1 MTTDAD
7 TRRAGLRVL
16 LEPRSVAIIGA
27 STDPTRIGGRVLS
40 YLLKGGYGG
49 RIVPVNP
56 NRAEV
61 QGVPAVPTLAE
72 AGPVELAVVALPAAE
87 ALDAVADCAA
97 QGVRACIVFSSGFA
111 EAGPEGA
118 ELERRMAEIAR
129 RSGMHILGPNCLGL
143 FTPHAAFWGTFSNTL
158 DRGFPAPG
166 GLSIVSQSGAFGT
179 HLSYLATRRG
189 LGIRHWISTGNEC
202 DVQAA
207 EALAFVAED
216 PGTRTILLY
225 LEGVRDGAAL
235 IAALKAARAAG
246 KPVIVV
252 KVGRSAVGAAAAASH
267 TAALAGGDAVYDAV
281 FRDCGAWRAPSA
293 EEAIDVAELCMAGR
307 FPVGRRLG
315 VVTISGGGGILIA
328 DCAAEAGL
336 DLPEM
341 PADAQAELRAALPF
355 CTPRNPVDMTAQAFN
370 RMDLFERN
378 LDVIMS
384 RGGYDAVIAF
394 LTTVPGSAAIV
405 PALKGALRSVRARH
419 PDLPVILSMLVEPE
433 LERAYAA
440 EGYTVIADANRAV
453 RATAA
458 LAGFAESFRRP
469 QRPNVPA
476 PAPVALPASASEHD
490 ALELMR
496 AAGLAVVATRLCP
509 DADAAVAAQR
519 AFCGPV
525 VLKIVSPDI
534 PHKTEIGGV
543 LLGLEAPAE
552 VAAGFA
558 TLMANAAVRAPGARI
573 DGVLVAPM
581 VTGHVEAIVGV
592 ENDPAFGPVVMVG
605 LGGLFAEVLGDATFA
620 LAPLDRDEALAM
632 VGRLRGRALMEGARG
647 RPPADVEALADL
659 VAAVSRWALAA
670 GPALGALDLNPVA
683 VLPQGQGCLV
693 LDASL
698 ATRAGQ
704 GA

>member
-1 MTTDAD
+1 MTTDTT
-7 TRRAGLRVL
+7 TRRAGLRAL
-16 LEPRSVAIIGA
+16 LEPTSVAIIGA
-27 STDPTRIGGRVLS
+27 SGDPTRIGGRVLS
-40 YLLKGGYGG
+40 YLLKGGFGG

-61 QGVPAVPTLAE
+61 QGVPAVPTLAA

-87 ALDAVADCAA
+87 ALAAVADCAA

-129 RSGMHILGPNCLGL
+129 RSGMRILGPNCLGL
-143 FTPHAAFWGTFSNTL
+143 FTPRAAFWGTFSNTL

-189 LGIRHWISTGNEC
+189 LGLRHWISTGNEC
-202 DVQAA
+202 DVQAS

-216 PGTRTILLY
+216 PGTRTIVLY

-235 IAALKAARAAG
+235 IAALEAARAAG

-307 FPVGRRLG
+307 FPAGRRLG

-370 RMDLFERN
+370 RMGLFERN

-384 RGGYDAVIAF
+384 RGGYDAIIAF

-405 PALKGALRSVRARH
+405 PALKDALRSVRARH

-440 EGYTVIADANRAV
+440 EGYPVIADANRAV

-458 LAGFAESFRRP
+458 LARFAESFRRLP
-469 QRPNVPA
+469 RPILPA
-476 PAPVALPASASEHD
+476 PAPVALPARASEHH

-496 AAGLAVVATRLCP
+496 AAGLPVVATRLCT
-509 DADAAVAAQR
+509 DAEAAVAAQR
-519 AFCGPV
+519 AFGGEV

-534 PHKTEIGGV
+534 SHKTEIGGV

-592 ENDPAFGPVVMVG
+592 ENDPAFGPVVMLG
-605 LGGLFAEVLGDATFA
+605 LGGIFAEVLGDATFA
-620 LAPLDRDEALAM
+620 LAPLDRAEALAM
-632 VGRLRGRALMEGARG
+632 VGRLRGRAVLEGARG

-670 GPALGALDLNPVA
+670 GPALGSLDLNPVA
-683 VLPQGQGCLV
+683 VLPRGRGCLV

-698 ATRAGQ
+698 ATRAGE

>member
-1 MTTDAD
+1 
-7 TRRAGLRVL
+7 
-16 LEPRSVAIIGA
+16 
-27 STDPTRIGGRVLS
+27 VLS
-40 YLLKGGYGG
+40 YLLKGGFDG

-56 NRAEV
+56 NRPEV
-61 QGVPAVPTLAE
+61 QGVPTVPSLAA
-72 AGPVELAVVALPAAE
+72 AGPVEAAVVALPAPE
-87 ALDAVADCAA
+87 ALAAVEDGATL
-97 QGVRACIVFSSGFA
+97 GVRACIVFSSGFA

-118 ELERRMAEIAR
+118 DLERRMAEIAR
-129 RSGMHILGPNCLGL
+129 RSGMRILGPNCLGL
-143 FTPHAAFWGTFSNTL
+143 FTPHHAFWGTFSNTL

-179 HLSYLATRRG
+179 HLSYLGTRRG
-189 LGIRHWISTGNEC
+189 LGIRYWISTGNAC

-207 EALAFVAED
+207 EALAHVAAD

-225 LEGVRDGAAL
+225 LEGARDGAAL
-235 IAALKAARAAG
+235 IAALEAARAAG

-281 FRDCGAWRAPSA
+281 FRETGAWRAPSA
-293 EEAIDVAELCMAGR
+293 EEAIDVAELCMGGR
-307 FPVGRRLG
+307 YPAGRRLG

-341 PADAQAELRAALPF
+341 PAEAQAELRAALPY
-355 CTPRNPVDMTAQAFN
+355 CTPRNPVDITAQALN

-378 LDVIMS
+378 LDVVMS
-384 RGGYDAVIAF
+384 RGGYDAIIAF
-394 LTTVPGSAAIV
+394 LTTMPGSAAIV
-405 PALKGALRSVRARH
+405 PALTAALHSVRARH
-419 PDLPVILSMLVEPE
+419 PDLPVVLSMLVEPE

-440 EGYTVIADANRAV
+440 TGYPVIADANRAV
-453 RATAA
+453 RALAA
-458 LAGFAESFRRP
+458 LAHFAESFRRP
-469 QRPNVPA
+469 PRPPAPA
-476 PAPVALPASASEHD
+476 PAPVDLPSRASEHD

-496 AAGLAVVATRLCP
+496 AAGLPVVASRLCT
-509 DADAAVAAQR
+509 DAETAVAAQR
-519 AFCGPV
+519 AFGGKV
-525 VLKIVSPDI
+525 ALKIVSPDI

-552 VAAGFA
+552 VAEGFA
-558 TLMANAAVRAPGARI
+558 TLMANAAARAPGARI

-581 VTGHVEAIVGV
+581 IEGHVEVIVGV
-592 ENDPAFGPVVMVG
+592 ENDPAFGPVVMLG
-605 LGGLFAEVLGDATFA
+605 LGGIFAEVLGDATFA
-620 LAPLDRDEALAM
+620 LPPLDRADALAM
-632 VGRLRGRALMEGARG
+632 IGRLRGRALLQGARG
-647 RPPADVEALADL
+647 RPPGDVAALADL

-670 GPALGALDLNPVA
+670 GPALAALDLNPVA
-683 VLPQGQGCLV
+683 VLPRGQGCRV

-698 ATRAGQ
+698 RTRAAGK